1 MSSSLR
7 SLARRRTLACA
18 VPLLAAAVAVPAAA
32 QPVTSLLELRQEGVV
47 TQEWDLSCGAAALTT
62 VLKYQFGEAVTER
75 DVATTLMNREEYLD
89 NPDVV
94 RAREGFSLLD
104 LKRLVDDRGY
114 EGVGFGRLSLDDL
127 LTRVPAIVPISTHGY
142 NHFVV
147 VRGMVGNRVLM
158 ADPAWGNRTMTADD
172 FERAW
177 IDYGVVG
184 HVAFVVTRAG
194 ELAPPGDLAPDLRH
208 VLTFN

>member
-1 MSSSLR
+1 M
-7 SLARRRTLACA
+7 
-18 VPLLAAAVAVPAAA
+18 
-32 QPVTSLLELRQEGVV
+32 
-47 TQEWDLSCGAAALTT
+47 
-62 VLKYQFGEAVTER
+62 
-75 DVATTLMNREEYLD
+75 
-89 NPDVV
+89 
-94 RAREGFSLLD
+94 D

-177 IDYGVVG
+177 IDYGDVG